1 MKKLC
6 LCLLTNH
13 DLNRLKRLVVSV
25 QELVQ
30 PETIDIQPVIV
41 VNTLSDEYYESVLS
55 ADLPFRVVRTESN
68 GKPGMGKN
76 SCHDVFLETDCDYM
90 SQIDGDDIL
99 YPSFAISL
107 EKHLKHF
114 KHIDVLGV
122 VPCDVLE
129 SQKNDVGWAFDVGDS
144 LHASVWGISLC
155 PRFGDRHSGP
165 QKDEGFWDHPLPVTD
180 NFIILQ
186 SREAA
191 EKVKMDIDIGCAE
204 DQLFNYQYLAEHQK
218 GNLSYFITMSSDFQI
233 YDRTTPES
241 AQKLFAQSE
250 WTHMIKQ
257 EILKLMPE
265 HRSDLSELPV
275 IYHDL
280 HMTQQDKQLWMGNF
294 YKRHAELF

>member
-13 DLNRLKRLVVSV
+13 DLMRLKRLVVSV
-25 QELVQ
+25 QEL
-30 PETIDIQPVIV
+30 IQTKTLELHPVIV
-41 VNTLSDEYYESVLS
+41 VNTLSDDYYESVVKENF
-55 ADLPFRVVRTESN
+55 PFKVVRTESN
-68 GKPGMGKN
+68 GKPGKGKN

-99 YPSFAISL
+99 YPTFLLAL
-107 EKHLKHF
+107 EKHLKHY

-129 SQKNDVGWAFDVGDS
+129 AHHNKLGYTFEVGAMHG
-144 LHASVWGISLC
+144 SVWGISVC
-155 PRFGDRHSGP
+155 PRFGDRPSGP
-165 QKDEGFWDHPLPVTD
+165 QKDEGFFDHPLPVTD

-191 EKVKMDIDIGCAE
+191 AAVRMDEEIGCAE

-233 YDRTTPES
+233 YDRTTPNS
-241 AQKLFAQSE
+241 AQKLYQQAE
-250 WTHMIKQ
+250 WTAEIKK

-265 HRSDLSELPV
+265 NRTDLSELPV

-280 HMTQQDKQLWMGNF
+280 HMTQYDKELWANNF
-294 YKRHAELF
+294 YNRHSELF